1 MLCALSPL
9 GPGAAGQP
17 PRLACPSACSCSA
30 KKNGRLLAECA
41 YKELLEVPRGL
52 SPNVSIL
59 TLSANRIGWLRR
71 GAFAEVPEVQ
81 SLWLGYNQ
89 IGTVEPG
96 AFALLAQL
104 KNLDLSHNKI
114 MDFPWQDLRNISGLQ
129 ILKMNNNRLAGLPRD
144 AFHALKDLR
153 SLWLNDN
160 QLTTLAEGTFDKL
173 PSLSQLQIFN
183 NPFNCSCKVFWLKR
197 WTESTSV
204 SITKGGATLC
214 VAPGRLKGRAV
225 TDIPEH
231 HCVAPSV
238 QLTYLSNLDNSV
250 MYDGLTLTLHC
261 SVAGSPPPEIRWKIK
276 TSTRGVEINGP
287 TVARDGNASLS
298 GRANKEDEGIYT
310 CLAVNDVGMRE
321 VSVNVALAG
330 SENPAED
337 LLCLKTL
344 QEPCRVSRQVLRED
358 GAHQGQPEG
367 PGQERTG
374 NLEARRRGSRNLQ
387 QSRRSPRCSKKKKRD
402 NPLSKHPKTHH
413 STQQGHPCT
422 PGRSPHVLH
431 EPEEV
436 RACARLE
443 RDDDEEG
450 ESSRADEENHL
461 LDEEPLEGDTGKEG
475 VTGEG
480 GRRSAPCSWFQPRAR
495 F

>member
-1 MLCALSPL
+1 MRLLLCCLGIAALL
-9 GPGAAGQP
+9 G
-17 PRLACPSACSCSA
+17 RSLACPSACSCSA

-71 GAFAEVPEVQ
+71 GAFAEVPE
-81 SLWLGYNQ
+81 
-89 IGTVEPG
+89 
-96 AFALLAQL
+96 
-104 KNLDLSHNKI
+104 
-114 MDFPWQDLRNISGLQ
+114 
-129 ILKMNNNRLAGLPRD
+129 
-144 AFHALKDLR
+144 DLR

-250 MYDGLTLTLHC
+250 MYDDSSGKLDYQSLPQ
-261 SVAGSPPPEIRWKIK
+261 SPGSLEAAPGMHSSRPCRPCPHVPPWLCH
-276 TSTRGVEINGP
+276 RGRQLFWG
-287 TVARDGNASLS
+287 ASL
-298 GRANKEDEGIYT
+298 
-310 CLAVNDVGMRE
+310 
-321 VSVNVALAG
+321 
-330 SENPAED
+330 
-337 LLCLKTL
+337 LLCF
-344 QEPCRVSRQVLRED
+344 
-358 GAHQGQPEG
+358 G
-367 PGQERTG
+367 
-374 NLEARRRGSRNLQ
+374 
-387 QSRRSPRCSKKKKRD
+387 
-402 NPLSKHPKTHH
+402 
-413 STQQGHPCT
+413 
-422 PGRSPHVLH
+422 
-431 EPEEV
+431 
-436 RACARLE
+436 
-443 RDDDEEG
+443 
-450 ESSRADEENHL
+450 
-461 LDEEPLEGDTGKEG
+461 
-475 VTGEG
+475 
-480 GRRSAPCSWFQPRAR
+480 F